1 MEPVESSEPVDL
13 DCDPRNEKGAES
25 YGHPASEPMSREGR
39 DSSRET
45 AQAVDSEENDA
56 RNQEGGEGR
65 FLKQLK
71 RYSKTLATWVQR

>member
-1 MEPVESSEPVDL
+1 MEPVETCEPVDL
-13 DCDPRNEKGAES
+13 DCDPRSEKGAET
-25 YGHPASEPMSREGR
+25 YGHLASVSMSREGR

-45 AQAVDSEENDA
+45 AQTVHSEENDA

-71 RYSKTLATWVQR
+71 RYSKTFATWVQR

>member
-1 MEPVESSEPVDL
+1 MEPVETREPVDL
-13 DCDPRNEKGAES
+13 NYDPRYEKGAES
-25 YGHPASEPMSREGR
+25 YGRMASVPMSREGR
-39 DSSRET
+39 DGSRET

-56 RNQEGGEGR
+56 WNQEGREGR